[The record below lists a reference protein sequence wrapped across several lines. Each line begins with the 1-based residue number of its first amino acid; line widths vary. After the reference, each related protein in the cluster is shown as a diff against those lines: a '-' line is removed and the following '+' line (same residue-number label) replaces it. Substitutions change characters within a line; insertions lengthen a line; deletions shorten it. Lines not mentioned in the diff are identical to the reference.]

1 MIIPTFPNIGCII
14 DSLLATIP
22 ALHNLQDRFLYGI
35 KNQRHFK
42 IERWTDVKKNIKV
55 ALSILFGWDMGNSF
69 FTAMV

>member
-1 MIIPTFPNIGCII
+1 MIIPTFPIIRSVI
-14 DSLLATIP
+14 DSLLVTIP

-42 IERWTDVKKNIKV
+42 KERWTDVKKNIKV
-55 ALSILFGWDMGNSF
+55 TLSILFGWDMGNF